1 MPSILVAGATGTQGG
16 AVVDALT
23 SGEHGTFTV
32 YGLTRDKESE
42 AARAL
47 SERGVVVVEGDTT
60 DEDRMAALCTG
71 MDGVFVVTTPYEAG
85 VPSELEQGR
94 VLINAAADAGAHVV
108 FTSAAGSFLQIGV
121 PFVDSKHVVE
131 QNCYDREM
139 RRTIVR
145 PVYFM
150 QNFEAM
156 AEAIRDGEL
165 ALPLAPDVE
174 LELVDAADVGRIA
187 ATAFAD
193 PVAFDGQTF
202 ELAGDALTLESIAD
216 AFGDALDRD
225 VDAVSLDP
233 TDYDVRETLGRDV
246 TKLFE
251 WFNEGRYGID
261 PDAVAERFGVRPRTF
276 TEYLADEETW
286 RPAPAATR

>member
-32 YGLTRDKESE
+32 YGLTRDTESE

-233 TDYDVRETLGRDV
+233 ADYDVRETLGRDV

-251 WFNEGRYGID
+251 WFNEGRYGVD

-276 TEYLADEETW
+276 PEYLADEETW